1 MIEKTIKIK
10 KEKEGRKQG
19 EKNNTLKLCFQKVT
33 SGAKYL
39 GEPFHERKINIRKR
53 RS

>member
-1 MIEKTIKIK
+1 MIEKAIKIK

-19 EKNNTLKLCFQKVT
+19 ENNTLKLCLQKVT

-53 RS
+53 RL